1 MAMNDKER
9 QRENVALHLLQAARI
24 LLLPHRIGRE
34 RAVRRGEAN
43 MVVPF
48 SFKQVRLLIHRY
60 LLLTLGVITIALGG
74 CTAAATSTDARSAT
88 AAQGKQAAADAACQ
102 TVPQSRECYYGPGG
116 CYLETEFYWP
126 MPCWLAVPTVVVLSP
141 IILIF
146 AFAKPPNH

>member
-1 MAMNDKER
+1 MI
-9 QRENVALHLLQAARI
+9 VHF
-24 LLLPHRIGRE
+24 H
-34 RAVRRGEAN
+34 
-43 MVVPF
+43 
-48 SFKQVRLLIHRY
+48 FKQVRPLVYRY
-60 LLLTLGVITIALGG
+60 LLPTLCVITIGLGG
-74 CTAAATSTDARSAT
+74 CTAAATSTDARSVT

-116 CYLETEFYWP
+116 CYLGTEFYSP